1 MQSFAFAIIYHLI
14 WLFSKLP
21 MRILYILSDFF
32 FLIIYYLIKYR
43 RKVVLQN
50 ISYAFPEKTEKEKKQ
65 IAKQFFK
72 HFADLFVESIK
83 SFSISKNEV
92 LKRYK
97 YKNLELINEFVQE
110 GRSIALV
117 GAHQANWEWS
127 LNLPL
132 LFDVNVFCAYK
143 KLKNEFFEK
152 MLKDVREKFGG
163 IGIKTHRAVKRIFYN
178 HTNNIQGIYILL
190 SDQSPLVERTLY
202 WTEFF
207 GVKVPVHSGPE
218 ILAKKFDLVF
228 LNYTT
233 KKIKRGYYETEFELI
248 TDNPKKYKNY
258 EITKKYIQLTE
269 KKIKEQPQFYLWSH
283 NRFKHQ
289 HRFEE
294 WQNMQIAKQQT
305 KK

>member
-1 MQSFAFAIIYHLI
+1 
-14 WLFSKLP
+14 
-21 MRILYILSDFF
+21 MRVLYILSNFF
-32 FLIIYYLIKYR
+32 FLIIYYLVKYR
-43 RKVVLQN
+43 RKIVLQN

-65 IAKQFFK
+65 IAKRFFK

-83 SFSISKNEV
+83 SFSISKKEV

-97 YKNLELINEFVQE
+97 YKNIDLVNKFVEE
-110 GRSIALV
+110 GKSIALV

-127 LNLPL
+127 FGLPL
-132 LFDVNVFCAYK
+132 LFDTNVFCAYN

-163 IGIKTHRAVKRIFYN
+163 VGMKTHQAVKGILHNYR
-178 HTNNIQGIYILL
+178 NNIQGIYILL
-190 SDQSPLVERTLY
+190 SDQSPLVEKTFY
-202 WTEFF
+202 WTAFF

-218 ILAKKFDLVF
+218 MLAKKFDLVF
-228 LNYTT
+228 INYTT

-248 TDNPKKYKNY
+248 TDTPKKYKNY
-258 EITKKYIQLTE
+258 EITEKYIELTE
-269 KKIKEQPQFYLWSH
+269 KKIKEQPEFYLWSH